1 MKRTVIPVFL
11 LGIAVASTLLSG
23 CASVSQTRATASAIR
38 AKAVTNLN
46 PPPSRPIVA
55 VHQGAWLM
63 GAVVRPTKA
72 PPPALTQSVTFE
84 RADVSGMTLQDFAA
98 WIMQHTGVAVTVD
111 ASAQPDSKASA
122 SAQPLAAPA
131 GGSAA
136 PGPMGSPVGM
146 PGAFPSPGG
155 GQAALVASA
164 LGVPTVGAAG
174 ASGNRTATVARPTR
188 LSYTG
193 SLHGFLDV
201 ISARFGVWWRYG
213 LDGVHIFHTETRTWT
228 LPELPKSTSSTGGVS
243 TGGTMAGAAGGMAG
257 GSTGSAPSTATGA
270 SSSGGSGSTSMSG
283 TLAVDDWAGLQKA
296 AASVAGTGA
305 VVNVDKSLGILTV
318 TATPPQ
324 LERVSDWVKSLAAD
338 MQKQVV
344 VDVHVYN
351 VQTGREDNYGVGLNL
366 AYKNASGHTG
376 ISVAGAPVPSVS
388 GGQTPFAFGANI
400 LSGPLTGSSL
410 AVQALSTLG
419 DVSQVVS
426 RSGVTSNGQMLAIQ
440 AAKQVNYLAGSTS
453 LLTSTSGS
461 STTLQ
466 SGTVTVGFT
475 ATFLPKVVDGKILLD
490 VNMTLSD
497 LLGIQTIT
505 SGGSSLQLPSIA
517 QTTFQ
522 QMVSL
527 KSGQTLVLTGYRQ
540 RGASV
545 TNNGVGSPE
554 MPLLGGGVDASNSDS
569 ILAVV
574 ISARLL

>member
-1 MKRTVIPVFL
+1 MKRTAIPMSL
-11 LGIAVASTLLSG
+11 LAVAVASTLLSG

-38 AKAVTNLN
+38 AKAVMNLN
-46 PPPSRPIVA
+46 PPASRPVVA

-72 PPPALTQSVTFE
+72 PPPALMQSVTFE

-98 WIMQHTGVAVTVD
+98 WIVQHTGVAVTVD
-111 ASAQPDSKASA
+111 ASAQPASKASA
-122 SAQPLAAPA
+122 SAQRLASPA
-131 GGSAA
+131 GDSAA

-164 LGVPTVGAAG
+164 LGVPAVG
-174 ASGNRTATVARPTR
+174 ASGDRPAAMTRPTR

-201 ISARFGVWWRYG
+201 IAARYGVWWRYG
-213 LDGVHIFHTETRTWT
+213 LDGVHVFHTETKTWT
-228 LPELPKSTSSTGGVS
+228 LPELPKSASSTGGVS

-257 GSTGSAPSTATGA
+257 GSTGSAPNTATGA

-283 TLAVDDWAGLQKA
+283 TLAVDDWAGLQKD

-324 LERVSDWVKSLAAD
+324 LERVSDWVKSLVAD

-344 VDVHVYN
+344 VDVHIYN

-376 ISVAGAPVPSVS
+376 ISVAGAPVPSVT

-461 STTLQ
+461 STALQ

-475 ATFLPKVVDGKILLD
+475 ATFLPKVVDGEILLD

>member
-1 MKRTVIPVFL
+1 LFY
-11 LGIAVASTLLSG
+11 A
-23 CASVSQTRATASAIR
+23 
-38 AKAVTNLN
+38 
-46 PPPSRPIVA
+46 
-55 VHQGAWLM
+55 
-63 GAVVRPTKA
+63 
-72 PPPALTQSVTFE
+72 
-84 RADVSGMTLQDFAA
+84 
-98 WIMQHTGVAVTVD
+98 
-111 ASAQPDSKASA
+111 
-122 SAQPLAAPA
+122 
-131 GGSAA
+131 
-136 PGPMGSPVGM
+136 
-146 PGAFPSPGG
+146 
-155 GQAALVASA
+155 
-164 LGVPTVGAAG
+164 
-174 ASGNRTATVARPTR
+174 
-188 LSYTG
+188 G
-193 SLHGFLDV
+193 SLRGFLDV
-201 ISARFGVWWRYG
+201 IAARYGVWWHYG
-213 LDGVHIFHTETRTWT
+213 LDGVHIFRTETKTWA
-228 LPELPKSTSSTGGVS
+228 LPELPKSATSTGGIS
-243 TGGTMAGAAGGMAG
+243 TGGSMSGTVGGAAGGMTG
-257 GSTGSAPSTATGA
+257 GAPMGGAPSTSGM
-270 SSSGGSGSTSMSG
+270 SSGGGSGSTSMTG
-283 TLAVDDWAGLQKA
+283 TLTVDDWRGLQKA
-296 AASVAGTGA
+296 AAAVAGYDA
-305 VVNVDKSLGILTV
+305 SVNVDMSLGILTV

-324 LERVSDWVKSLAAD
+324 LARVSDWVKSLAAD

-376 ISVAGAPVPSVS
+376 IKVDGAPAPSVV
-388 GGQTPFAFGANI
+388 GGQTPFSFGANI
-400 LSGPLTGSSL
+400 LSGPLSGSSL

-426 RSGVTSNGQMLAIQ
+426 RSGVTSNGQMLGMQ

-461 STTLQ
+461 STALQ

-475 ATFLPKVVDGKILLD
+475 ATFLPKVVEGKILLD

-554 MPLLGGGVDASNSDS
+554 MPLLGGGVDAQRDFRPPR
-569 ILAVV
+569 LFDLP
-574 ISARLL
+574 ARRAAHVFVGDRRE

>member
-1 MKRTVIPVFL
+1 MNRISTMAFL
-11 LGIAVASTLLSG
+11 LASALTCALLSG
-23 CASVSQTRATASAIR
+23 CATVSQTRATASNIR
-38 AKAVTNLN
+38 AAALSDLN
-46 PPPSRPIVA
+46 PPPSRPVVA
-55 VHQGAWLM
+55 VHTGAWLM
-63 GAVVRPTKA
+63 GPIVRPAKPLA
-72 PPPALTQSVTFE
+72 PALVQSITFE
-84 RADVSGMTLQDFAA
+84 RADVSGMTLQSFAA
-98 WIMQHTGVAVTVD
+98 WIVHHTGVPVIVH
-111 ASAQPDSKASA
+111 ASAQYGANNGAS
-122 SAQPLAAPA
+122 SLTSSQS
-131 GGSAA
+131 GTVA
-136 PGPMGSPVGM
+136 PGQPGVPPG
-146 PGAFPSPGG
+146 PGGAFPARPN
-155 GQAALVASA
+155 GQASLVASA
-164 LGVPTVGAAG
+164 LGVATSGFPNN
-174 ASGNRTATVARPTR
+174 ASTGVLLR

-193 SLHGFLDV
+193 TLNGFLDV
-201 ISARFGVWWRYG
+201 IAARYGVWWRYG
-213 LDGVHIFHTETRTWT
+213 LNGVHFFYTETKTWT
-228 LPELPKSTSSTGGVS
+228 LPELPKSATSTGSVS
-243 TGGTMAGAAGGMAG
+243 TGGSTSTGGSPPTGGVTSGAGGGMAG
-257 GSTGSAPSTATGA
+257 GASAGA

-283 TLAVDDWAGLQKA
+283 TLAVDDWAGLQKS

-324 LERVSDWVKSLAAD
+324 LNRVAAWVTQLTAD

-351 VQTGREDNYGVGLNL
+351 VQTQREDNYGAGLNL
-366 AYKNASGHTG
+366 AFKNASGHTG
-376 ISVAGAPVPSVS
+376 ISVAGAPPPSVT

-400 LSGPLTGSSL
+400 LSGPLTGSNM

-440 AAKQVNYLAGSTS
+440 AAKQINFLAGSTS
-453 LLTSTSGS
+453 TLTANSGS
-461 STTLQ
+461 STALQ
-466 SGTVTVGFT
+466 SSTVTVGFT
-475 ATFLPKVVDGKILLD
+475 ATFLPKVVNGKILLD

-522 QMVSL
+522 QVVSL

-545 TNNGVGSPE
+545 TNNGVGSPD
-554 MPLLGGGVDASNSDS
+554 MPLLGGGVDAANSDS

>member
-1 MKRTVIPVFL
+1 MKRTAIQISLVAA
-11 LGIAVASTLLSG
+11 AVTSTLLSG

-38 AKAVTNLN
+38 TTALN
-46 PPPSRPIVA
+46 HLHPPVSRPVVA
-55 VHQGAWLM
+55 VHEGAWLM
-63 GAVVRPTKA
+63 GAVVRPAKA

-84 RADVSGMTLQDFAA
+84 RTDVSGLTLQDFAA
-98 WIMQHTGVAVTVD
+98 WIVQHTGVAVTVD
-111 ASAQPDSKASA
+111 ASARPGTK
-122 SAQPLAAPA
+122 A
-131 GGSAA
+131 GGAAQLPAASPGATAA
-136 PGPMGSPVGM
+136 PGPMDAPSGM
-146 PGAFPSPGG
+146 PGAFPSFPG

-164 LGVPTVGAAG
+164 LGVRTAAG
-174 ASGNRTATVARPTR
+174 SRGDSAAPSAPTR

-193 SLHGFLDV
+193 SLQGFLDV
-201 ISARFGVWWRYG
+201 LAARFGMWWRYG
-213 LDGVHIFHTETRTWT
+213 LDGVHFFRTETKTWT
-228 LPELPKSTSSTGGVS
+228 LPELPKVASSTGGIS
-243 TGGTMAGAAGGMAG
+243 TGGSMGGGAG
-257 GSTGSAPSTATGA
+257 GSTGGASPGGAPSTTTGA
-270 SSSGGSGSTSMSG
+270 SSSSGSGSTSMSG
-283 TLAVDDWAGLQKA
+283 TLSVDDWSGLQKA
-296 AASVAGTGA
+296 AAAVAGTGA
-305 VVNVDKSLGILTV
+305 TVNVDKSLGILTV

-324 LERVSDWVKSLAAD
+324 LERVSGWAKSLTAD

-351 VQTGREDNYGVGLNL
+351 VQTTHEDNYGVGLNL

-376 ISVAGAPVPSVS
+376 ISVTGAQAPSVV
-388 GGQTPFAFGANI
+388 GGQTPFSFGANI

-426 RSGVTSNGQMLAIQ
+426 RSGVTSNGQMLALQ

-475 ATFLPKVVDGKILLD
+475 ASFLPKVVNSRILLD

-497 LLGIQTIT
+497 LLGIQTIA

-522 QMVSL
+522 QVVSL

-545 TNNGVGSPE
+545 TNNGVGSPD

>member
-1 MKRTVIPVFL
+1 MKRTAIHMSL
-11 LGIAVASTLLSG
+11 LAIAVVSTLLSG

-46 PPPSRPIVA
+46 PPPSRPVVA

-72 PPPALTQSVTFE
+72 PPPALKQSVTFE
-84 RADVSGMTLQDFAA
+84 RADVSGMTLRDFAA
-98 WIMQHTGVAVTVD
+98 WIVQHTGVAVTVD
-111 ASAQPDSKASA
+111 TSAQPDSKASA
-122 SAQPLAAPA
+122 SARQLAPPA
-131 GGSAA
+131 VGSAA

-164 LGVPTVGAAG
+164 LGVPAVGAPG
-174 ASGNRTATVARPTR
+174 DRTAAMTRPAR

-193 SLHGFLDV
+193 SLHGLLDV
-201 ISARFGVWWRYG
+201 IAARFGVWWRYG

-283 TLAVDDWAGLQKA
+283 TLSVDDWAGLQKA
-296 AASVAGTGA
+296 AAAVAGTGA

-376 ISVAGAPVPSVS
+376 ISVAGAPAPSVS

-554 MPLLGGGVDASNSDS
+554 MPLLGGGLDASNSDS